1 MELSIELQITM
12 LLFFALLG
20 YIIALRINQSVVV
33 GVIIIG
39 VIVGPSFL
47 GLIQYSEFVKAL
59 AQIGAIILL
68 FAVGLEFKLR
78 EVYTKEYTFIAIG
91 GVIVPWILGYGVAV
105 LFGYSFIESL
115 LIGTAVIATSIAITA
130 SVLLEM
136 GKLNTPIAKAIIGAA
151 VVDDIL
157 SLIVLSI
164 AVQMMHGSSDF
175 IEVSVMVV
183 KAALFVG
190 AGIFAGKYISEL
202 FVKLDDRNI
211 AKKFHDFL
219 FMSAMTVAFF
229 YSFLAEVIGLSA
241 IIGAFI
247 AGSSLSGVKFNNSK
261 ELKEGA
267 EYMHVIF
274 AAIFF
279 ISLGI
284 LVDLHT
290 ISIDIILFLSA
301 LITVAVI
308 GKIIGCYVPAKLSGM
323 SSNDAL
329 IVGIGM
335 TPRGEVG
342 MIVGLVGLTSGAI
355 SQSIY
360 VSIILMSIA
369 TTLITPIALRN
380 FFKEKSN

>member
-1 MELSIELQITM
+1 MELSIELQITL

-47 GLIQYSEFVKAL
+47 GLIQYTEFVKVL

-68 FAVGLEFKLR
+68 FAVGLEFKLM
-78 EVYTKEYTFIAIG
+78 EVYTKKYTFIAFG
-91 GVIVPWILGYGVAV
+91 GVVVPWILGYFTAV

-130 SVLLEM
+130 GVLLEM

-151 VVDDIL
+151 VIDDIL
-157 SLIVLSI
+157 SLIALSI
-164 AVQMMHGSSDF
+164 AVQMTHGSADF
-175 IEVSVMVV
+175 VEITVMLI

-190 AGIFAGKYISEL
+190 GGIFAGKYIREL
-202 FVKLDDRNI
+202 FIKLDERDI
-211 AKKFHDFL
+211 AKKFPDFL
-219 FMSAMTVAFF
+219 FITAMTVAFF
-229 YSFLAEVIGLSA
+229 YSFLAEAIGLSA

-247 AGSSLSGVKFNNSK
+247 AGSTLAGVKFNNSK
-261 ELKEGA
+261 DLKEGA

-284 LVDLHT
+284 LVDLRS
-290 ISIDIILFLSA
+290 ISTDIVLFLAA

-308 GKIIGCYVPAKLSGM
+308 GKIIGCYVPAKLTGM
-323 SSNDAL
+323 KSNEAL

-335 TPRGEVG
+335 IPRGEVG
-342 MIVGLVGLTSGAI
+342 MIVGLIGLTSGAI
-355 SQSIY
+355 SQQVY

-369 TTLITPIALRN
+369 TTLITPVMLRK
-380 FFKEKSN
+380 FFNKI